1 MAAHD
6 PALRRVTARH
16 AAERRWKKR
25 PRDETGAEL
34 AEAQLSNYIRKVVDV
49 APPLTDFQVERL
61 STLLRDVSDSPAYQ
75 PGDTVHREPGDAH
88 RQPDEVAP

>member
-6 PALRRVTARH
+6 PALRRVVARH

-25 PRDETGAEL
+25 PNDKTGAEL
-34 AEAQLSNYIRKVVDV
+34 AEAQLTNYIRKIVAV

-61 STLLRDVSDSPAYQ
+61 STLLRDVSDAPAHQ
-75 PGDTVHREPGDAH
+75 PGDAH
-88 RQPDEVAP
+88 HQPDEGAP